1 MIGSLLREGRMIQRR
16 LSKSHKNDPPNK
28 ARIFAKLV
36 MEGQINSALRYLS
49 KDDRGEVLPLTEDVV
64 KQLREKRPEAQRA
77 KLGSLLFGP
86 VEEIPDLVYQEIN
99 GELVREAALR
109 TKGSGGPSG
118 VDANA
123 FKRIQ
128 KDGPV

>member
-1 MIGSLLREGRMIQRR
+1 MIQRR
-16 LSKSHKNDPPNK
+16 LSKANKNDPPNK

-49 KDDRGEVLPLTEDVV
+49 EDDSGGVLPLTDDVV
-64 KQLREKRPEAQRA
+64 RQLKEKHNDAQRA

-86 VEEIPDLVYQEIN
+86 VEDIPDSVCQGIY

-109 TKGSGGPSG
+109 T
-118 VDANA
+118 
-123 FKRIQ
+123 
-128 KDGPV
+128 